1 MTGDVQIMVQM
12 CPYNGQLRR
21 TLIDF
26 IDLKGR
32 HTRANIADSVYA
44 ALPKCNCVSKICP
57 FTTDSAS
64 TNFRAMDLLRERMVV
79 TFAHLGCAGHKL
91 HLSVTNSFGLC
102 VTESASVE
110 DIGRSQE
117 DIESGSN
124 DGNDDVPHGDLELG
138 DLVREDN
145 SFLGQDYSSES
156 ESESSLSEEFDLNS
170 DEDAAWGVGVDTVGL
185 DLIGV

>member
-1 MTGDVQIMVQM
+1 MVFIDTLKEIPSIELTIDVWARSSRRSFIGVVGHYY
-12 CPYNGQLRR
+12 PEVNGQLRR

-124 DGNDDVPHGDLELG
+124 DGNDDVP
-138 DLVREDN
+138 
-145 SFLGQDYSSES
+145 
-156 ESESSLSEEFDLNS
+156 
-170 DEDAAWGVGVDTVGL
+170 
-185 DLIGV
+185 